1 MGEIGIFFLSLLAF
15 AGAARGLI
23 IAVQENVHIEA
34 MTSGYSRRAVRVG
47 KAYKLTAWSLLTIV
61 LLVVMSASLVEVVQL

>member
-23 IAVQENVHIEA
+23 VTLQENVALTA
-34 MTSGYSRRAVRVG
+34 MTEGYSRNAVRVG
-47 KAYKLTAWSLLTIV
+47 KVYKLTAWSLLTLF
-61 LLVVMSASLVEVVQL
+61 LLVVMSASLVEVIQL